1 MYTNYLG
8 SRNAYLD
15 EMYVNTMYYIYKI
28 SKINSCVKSFYSL
41 FHMIAMSGILFHPN
55 TLAHQCIGLLVT

>member
-15 EMYVNTMYYIYKI
+15 EMYVNTMYYIYTKL
-28 SKINSCVKSFYSL
+28 VK
-41 FHMIAMSGILFHPN
+41 
-55 TLAHQCIGLLVT
+55 